1 MGVEIEGTI
10 DLNKFYKLA
19 SKDIG
24 KLIAGAAVDGAVVFN
39 NSNKAVTFHVY
50 NYSDLVNWVPA
61 QKTLVGPGAYGTV
74 AASGV
79 FFKIHPNNNKDE
91 EFLVA
96 PGKAYVYSGPGR
108 LEAAAES

>member
-1 MGVEIEGTI
+1 MGVEIEGSI
-10 DLNKFYKLA
+10 DLNKFHELA
-19 SKDIG
+19 SKDIA

-39 NSNKAVTFHVY
+39 NTNKPVTFHVY

-61 QKTLVGPGAYGTV
+61 QKTLVAPGSYGTV

-79 FFKIHPNNNKDE
+79 FFKIHPNNNRDE

-108 LEAAAES
+108 LETSS

>member
-10 DLNKFYKLA
+10 DLNKFHELA

-24 KLIAGAAVDGAVVFN
+24 KLIAGAAVKGAVIFN
-39 NSNKAVTFHVY
+39 NSNKPVTFHVY

-61 QKTLVGPGAYGTV
+61 QKTTIAPGSYGTV

-79 FFKIHPNNNKDE
+79 FFKVHANNNHDE

-108 LEAAAES
+108 FEAAS